1 MRTTQPRRLV
11 SETPAPVQLPAAII
25 TSTARVTT
33 TKSTH
38 RPPCADGPD
47 DWDLD
52 VGTPES
58 WRSAIRTCHSCP
70 LFANCDQLAQTLIAR
85 GDAPRAMIWAGVAYD
100 SAGRV
105 VENLDRHRAT
115 PIDHKRPLRIIHNGP
130 RPVCTEPAPP
140 TPHRRI
146 VLGRRRV
153 VATTGG
159 H

>member
-1 MRTTQPRRLV
+1 MRTTQPRWLV
-11 SETPAPVQLPAAII
+11 TNPTAPVQIPAAIAP
-25 TSTARVTT
+25 SASHLPS
-33 TKSTH
+33 KSPSH

-58 WRSAIRTCHSCP
+58 WRSAIRTCQSCP
-70 LFANCDQLAQTLIAR
+70 LFAKCDQLAQALIAR
-85 GDAPRAMIWAGVAYD
+85 GDGPRAMIWAGVAYD
-100 SAGRV
+100 SAGRI
-105 VENLDRHRAT
+105 VENLDRHRAA

-153 VATTGG
+153 AAPTGG
-159 H
+159 L